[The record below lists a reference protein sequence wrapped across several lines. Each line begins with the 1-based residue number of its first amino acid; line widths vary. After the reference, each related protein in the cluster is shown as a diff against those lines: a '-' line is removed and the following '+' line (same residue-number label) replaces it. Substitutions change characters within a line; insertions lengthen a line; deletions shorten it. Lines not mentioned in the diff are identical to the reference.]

1 MFYKG
6 SWNTRKDKKME
17 KDIEKIK
24 TLITEFIEK
33 YQIKTLKL
41 NTNITYRS
49 KLNTENKE
57 KWITQNYSVVNKIDI
72 NLTK

>member
-1 MFYKG
+1 
-6 SWNTRKDKKME
+6 ME
-17 KDIEKIK
+17 KNIENIK
-24 TLITEFIEK
+24 TIITEFIEK
-33 YQIKTLKL
+33 YEIKTLKV
-41 NTNITYRS
+41 NTDITHRS